1 MHKLNNLFLAD
12 KFDQIYC
19 LNLSHRHDRRKTMMK
34 QFDCLGL
41 SSASNMDWR
50 FSTSH
55 PFSDISAEVFNRTKY
70 GMFHFP
76 NEVNCA
82 REHYSMVKMAYDF
95 GYSNVLIME
104 DDILFLKDP
113 DIFEHTLELI
123 PEDWDILQFGGY
135 VLNLKNEHTEGSKK
149 KLEDFESLRKK
160 NLYGGWVSGYKAW
173 NCSMYALS
181 RRGMEYYMAC
191 QEKFY
196 TVADYPLYYAT
207 FNKNIVN
214 AYLSIVP
221 IVIQDWTNEN
231 PSDIRSQESN
241 DYNSSKNLY
250 EIGIDK
256 DNYGLF

>member
-1 MHKLNNLFLAD
+1 MHKFNNVFLAD

-19 LNLSHRHDRRKTMMK
+19 LNLSHRHDRRKTMTK
-34 QFDCLGL
+34 QFDYLGL

-55 PFSDISAEVFNRTKY
+55 PFSDISAQVFNVTRK
-70 GMFHFP
+70 GLFKLP

-113 DIFEHTLELI
+113 DIFEHTLDSI
-123 PEDWDILQFGGY
+123 PEDWDILQFGGF
-135 VLNLKNEHTEGSKK
+135 VLNLKDKERKK
-149 KLEDFESLRKK
+149 NLENFESLRKK
-160 NLYGGWVSGYKAW
+160 NPYGGWISGYKAW

-181 RRGMEYYMAC
+181 RKGMEYYMAS

-196 TVADYPLYYAT
+196 TVADNPLYYASL
-207 FNKNIVN
+207 NKNIVN
-214 AYLSIVP
+214 AYLSIFP
-221 IVIQDWTNEN
+221 IVIQDWTSEN
-231 PSDIRSQESN
+231 PSDIRPQESN
-241 DYNSSKNLY
+241 DYNSSINLY
-250 EIGIDK
+250 EKDIDK
-256 DNYGLF
+256 NNYGLF